1 MFGKRNQDR
10 KHRFAEEGAGDSPDV
25 EARPE
30 AADPE
35 LAAALVQLG
44 LNRHAP
50 LVEKPDTEASE
61 PAAPDDSI
69 ESRESLE
76 QDVPDEANVP
86 SQPAHSA
93 VPTAAMLAEP
103 EPEPEFGSQ
112 SKAADLEPTSVGEV
126 ATYAALRR
134 ERAKVVEQEAALRQA
149 QDEASALKSELKN
162 LRAAA
167 KATEGVDVQAATTRA
182 NELEQSLLESEGRVE
197 ELTAA
202 IETLQSTDADA
213 QLKAAQERA
222 SELERSQA
230 ESQRR
235 VEELTAEVEALRSA
249 SGDIDVSE
257 LRSAAERAAAERADA
272 AERSVQ
278 DLQSKV
284 SALTADLERSR
295 AEAAA
300 AGVALD
306 RIKREAKDE
315 GGALAEA
322 EERAERLAAE
332 VEKLR
337 AELAMGPA
345 QVERLRRDGDREK
358 TLRAAMEQAQ
368 ASHAQAEAVLA
379 DNRRLASDLAAN
391 LQSQEGLIFALAGLQ
406 AEVTEQRAWFEEQIA
421 HGGEAEGQQTGV
433 IDALQAAIQDRD
445 VELQVLR
452 QQLLE
457 VEAKRAEEA
466 AAFVAALER
475 P

>member
-1 MFGKRNQDR
+1 MSFSAVDSVIEFEDFSGWSPRMFGKRSQDR
-10 KHRFAEEGAGDSPDV
+10 KHRFADQGAGDSPDG

-30 AADPE
+30 TADPE
-35 LAAALVQLG
+35 LAEALLQLG

-50 LVEKPDTEASE
+50 LVEKSDETNDLDALGERDAL
-61 PAAPDDSI
+61 DDPI
-69 ESRESLE
+69 ESHGSRD
-76 QDVPDEANVP
+76 QDVSDDANLP
-86 SQPAHSA
+86 SQPGHSA

-103 EPEPEFGSQ
+103 EPESDEFGSPSAGVQ
-112 SKAADLEPTSVGEV
+112 LEPTSVGEV

-149 QDEASALKSELKN
+149 QDEASALKSEVKQ

-167 KATEGVDVQAATTRA
+167 SASATADGQAATARA
-182 NELEQSLLESEGRVE
+182 EELEQSLRESQGRVE
-197 ELTAA
+197 ELTAE
-202 IETLQSTDADA
+202 I
-213 QLKAAQERA
+213 
-222 SELERSQA
+222 
-230 ESQRR
+230 
-235 VEELTAEVEALRSA
+235 EALRAA
-249 SGDIDVSE
+249 SGDDDLAE
-257 LRSAAERAAAERADA
+257 LQSAAERAASERADA
-272 AERSVQ
+272 AERSVEE
-278 DLQSKV
+278 LQSKV
-284 SALTADLERSR
+284 AALSADLERSR

-306 RIKREAKDE
+306 RIKREANDE
-315 GGALAEA
+315 GGSVAAA
-322 EERAERLAAE
+322 EERAERLEAE
-332 VEKLR
+332 VERLR
-337 AELAMGPA
+337 AELAAGPA
-345 QVERLRRDGDREK
+345 QVERLRREADREK
-358 TLRAAMEQAQ
+358 TLRAANEQAQ

-421 HGGEAEGQQTGV
+421 NVGEARGQQTGV
-433 IDALQAAIQDRD
+433 IDALEAAIQDRD